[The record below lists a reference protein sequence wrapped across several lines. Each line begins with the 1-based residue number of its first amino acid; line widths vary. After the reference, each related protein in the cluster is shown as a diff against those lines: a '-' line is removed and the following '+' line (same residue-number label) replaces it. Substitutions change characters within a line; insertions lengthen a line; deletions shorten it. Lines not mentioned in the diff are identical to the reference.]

1 MHMRIGIFS
10 MTIGSTL
17 TTLASSGVEISCPA
31 TGFPK
36 PIIQWYREGVP
47 VESSMMLTI
56 DEDTGTLFTL
66 SISRRK
72 GGTFTCEARNVLG
85 SDSVSSHVKVLGMDI
100 SRDFERCFPSL
111 ICLSKHIFMLYALS

>member
-1 MHMRIGIFS
+1 MHMRIDIFS
-10 MTIGSTL
+10 MTIGSNL

-36 PIIQWYREGVP
+36 PVIQWYREGVP
-47 VESSMMLTI
+47 VRSSMMLTI

-66 SISRRK
+66 SISHRK

-85 SDSVSSHVKVLGMDI
+85 SKSVSSHVIVLGMRMDI
-100 SRDFERCFPSL
+100 SSDFLNTLFL
-111 ICLSKHIFMLYALS
+111 L

>member
-1 MHMRIGIFS
+1 MFIHFLVGSAPKIKSAQESSVYMRIGIFS
-10 MTIGSTL
+10 MSIGSNL

-36 PIIQWYREGVP
+36 PVIQWYREGVP

-66 SISRRK
+66 SISHRK
-72 GGTFTCEARNVLG
+72 GGTFTCEARNALG

-100 SRDFERCFPSL
+100 
-111 ICLSKHIFMLYALS
+111 

>member
-1 MHMRIGIFS
+1 MYMRIGIFS
-10 MTIGSTL
+10 MTIGSNL

-36 PIIQWYREGVP
+36 PVIQWYRKDVP

-72 GGTFTCEARNVLG
+72 GGTFICEARNVLG

-100 SRDFERCFPSL
+100 SRDFLNSVFFL
-111 ICLSKHIFMLYALS
+111 